1 MDLSIL
7 IVDDEPLARRRLE
20 RLVEEEAGLVLAGTC
35 AGGSEAIDAL
45 CRLAPD
51 LVLLDVAMP
60 EVGGFDVIEAVG
72 PERMPEVI
80 FVTAHGDHALRA
92 FEVHALDY
100 LLKPFTD
107 ERFRRSIAAA
117 RERIAGPG
125 GVAARRLRVLLEE
138 LREPR
143 GADRLLVREPES
155 MRFVPTHEI
164 RWIDAADNYVVLRTD
179 RGSFRQR
186 GTLASLEERLDPR
199 RFVRIHR
206 STIVNLDRIREIAP
220 TFHGDCVV
228 VLDCGQRLAVG
239 RSYKDRLLS
248 ASEAL

>member
-1 MDLSIL
+1 MELSIL

-20 RLVEEEAGLVLAGTC
+20 RLVAEEPDLRLAGVC
-35 AGGSEAIDAL
+35 AGGREAIEAL
-45 CRLAPD
+45 RRQPPD

-72 PERMPEVI
+72 LERMPEVI

-107 ERFRRSIAAA
+107 ERFRRAIVAA

-125 GVAARRLRVLLEE
+125 RKAARRLEVLLDE

-143 GADRLLVREPES
+143 GADRLLVRGPES
-155 MRFVPTHEI
+155 MRFVPTREI

-179 RGSFRQR
+179 QGSFRQR
-186 GTLASLEERLDPR
+186 GTLASLEDRLDPR
-199 RFVRIHR
+199 RFLRIHR
-206 STIVNLDRIREIAP
+206 STLVNLDRVREIAP
-220 TFHGDCVV
+220 TFHGDYVA

-239 RSYKDRLLS
+239 RRYKDRLL
-248 ASEAL
+248 AATEAL

>member
-20 RLVEEEAGLVLAGTC
+20 RLVAEEPGLVLARIC
-35 AGGSEAIDAL
+35 SGGREAIEAL
-45 CRLAPD
+45 RGDPPD

-107 ERFRRSIAAA
+107 ERFRRAIAAA

-125 GVAARRLRVLLEE
+125 GVAERRLRVLLDE

-143 GADRLLVREPES
+143 ADRLLVREPDS
-155 MRFVPTHEI
+155 MRFVPTREI
-164 RWIDAADNYVVLRTD
+164 RWIDAADNYVILRTD
-179 RGSFRQR
+179 QGSFRQR

-206 STIVNLDRIREIAP
+206 STIVNLDRVREIAP
-220 TFHGDCVV
+220 TFHGDYVA

-239 RSYKDRLLS
+239 RRYKDRLLA